1 MEQIVDQ
8 QDMEVII
15 FTHFL
20 SDYDPSL
27 VLLLSYNPTKK
38 CSYLKMLKI
47 YNQIEHEDD
56 WSNNEANEVKTFS
69 MYEDEAKEKLIQNI
83 RNNLQ
88 NDPSM

>member
-1 MEQIVDQ
+1 MEEIV
-8 QDMEVII
+8 

-27 VLLLSYNPTKK
+27 VLLLSYNPQRQ
-38 CSYLKMLKI
+38 CSFLKVLKI
-47 YNQIEHEDD
+47 YNQLEQEED
-56 WSNNEANEVKTFS
+56 WSNNDAYEEKTYS